1 MNTKLK
7 VFLILIS
14 ISLKNCLLLSAQ
26 SVSFE
31 LSTNP
36 SIDFTFN
43 TITKY
48 QNGIV
53 IPSAVKLNVLAI
65 GTQWDMY
72 VGTTTATAGIWEN
85 IQYYSTT
92 GDGFPSVG
100 LLQIAFRNISST
112 SQITGYV
119 PLEDIATTS
128 LNVIGDRNF
137 SPDVAVNCS
146 DVVNQGTN
154 TPGSY
159 LTDPQCYQFKVDFKI
174 VPGMTYRAGVY
185 TLRVDIIIAQDL

>member
-1 MNTKLK
+1 MKTKLK
-7 VFLILIS
+7 AFVIFFAFLLMNTFMS
-14 ISLKNCLLLSAQ
+14 GAQ

-43 TITKY
+43 TIAKY
-48 QNGIV
+48 QNGII
-53 IPSAVKLNVLAI
+53 IPSAVKLNVVTT

-72 VGTTTATAGIWEN
+72 VGTTTSTAGTWDN
-85 IQYYSTT
+85 IQYYSAT

-100 LLQIAFRNISST
+100 LLQIAFRNISNT
-112 SQITGYV
+112 PQITGYV

-128 LNVIGDRNF
+128 LNVIGERTN
-137 SPDVAVNCS
+137 SPDPPINCN

-154 TPGSY
+154 TQGSY
-159 LTDPQCYQFKVDFKI
+159 LVDPQCYQFKVDFRI
-174 VPGMTYRAGVY
+174 VPGLTYREIGRAHV
-185 TLRVDIIIAQDL
+185 